1 MKLRPWPFSSQEVV
15 ELCWFGSPFTDTSGK
30 WRIQVAFRKQDGSI
44 KMVSYPW
51 GTFPVLRLGQV
62 YRDGVFHSA
71 TLAKGHPETIQLPD
85 VRQGQ
90 VVIGF
95 DLPSSLMFFQKRP
108 ELGLQRVVKYTIEG
122 TEYFIPVM
130 EWIRSLFV
138 KNRTLAYYLL
148 QPNGIDLLVDNVVH
162 QNGALL
168 IDLNRRLPE
177 KLARPNEVLHLAW
190 ILTAQGARVSWDS
203 VYSHLFRKAVAK
215 GGKHPL
221 VHFQYGLP
229 LDLDLPPI
237 GPCELTI
244 RCIRSKNQVL
254 VLEVLGITNMQV
266 PLRKIVY
273 SHPALKK
280 QVSVSG
286 DKKIIPTNKSK
297 DNDYEL
303 NPKSENAKEDVH
315 QDVMELPATV
325 FGFVQKPKIEVDRKD
340 VQSVHAGGDTFIP
353 GRGGKQVGSSQ
364 IISTEDSIVG
374 GDTPPLEFS
383 SLQAIPVYENI
394 GLEDFFCVVN
404 MLVEMYQV
412 KVHMS
417 VFQLP
422 PGRRFSVCGNGIRR
436 TCAIVQVNM
445 GVKQKYILEIARP
458 DGWSISTLILTPKR
472 HLFASTIEYHFKELL
487 EGLVNKSGHWDQ
499 EVLNRSVDVDIQKMK
514 HYQKDTIER
523 YLYRLWLKIME

>member
-1 MKLRPWPFSSQEVV
+1 
-15 ELCWFGSPFTDTSGK
+15 
-30 WRIQVAFRKQDGSI
+30 
-44 KMVSYPW
+44 MVSYPW
-51 GTFPVLRLGQV
+51 GTFPVLRLGQM

-85 VRQGQ
+85 LRQGQ

-108 ELGLQRVVKYTIEG
+108 ELGLQRVVKYTINSI
-122 TEYFIPVM
+122 EYFIPVM
-130 EWIRSLFV
+130 EWIRCLFV
-138 KNRTLAYYLL
+138 KNRTLAYLLL
-148 QPNGIDLLVDNVVH
+148 QPHGIDLLVDNVVAR
-162 QNGALL
+162 NGTLF
-168 IDLNRRLPE
+168 IGFNRRLPE

-190 ILTAQGARVSWDS
+190 VLTVQGARGSWDS
-203 VYSHLFRKAVAK
+203 VYSSLFRKAVAK

-221 VHFQYGLP
+221 DQFQYGIP
-229 LDLDLPPI
+229 LDINLPPV
-237 GPCELTI
+237 GPCELTV

-254 VLEVLGITNMQV
+254 VLEVLGISNMQV

-280 QVSVSG
+280 QVSVAG

-340 VQSVHAGGDTFIP
+340 VQSVNTGGDSLIP
-353 GRGGKQVGSSQ
+353 GRGGKLVGSNQ
-364 IISTEDSIVG
+364 IVSTEDSIFG
-374 GDTPPLEFS
+374 GDTPPIEFS
-383 SLQAIPVYENI
+383 SMQAIPTSEGI
-394 GLEDFFCVVN
+394 GLEEFFHVIK
-404 MLVEMYQV
+404 MLAEMYQV

-417 VFQLP
+417 VVPLP
-422 PGRRFSVCGNGIRR
+422 PGRRFSICSNGVRR
-436 TCAIVQVNM
+436 TCAIVQVSI

-458 DGWSISTLILTPKR
+458 DGWSISTLILDPINQT
-472 HLFASTIEYHFKELL
+472 SMENIEYYIKGLL
-487 EGLVNKSGHWDQ
+487 EGLVNKSGHWDK
-499 EVLNRSVDVDIQKMK
+499 EVLNEFREIAIHKLK
-514 HYQKDTIER
+514 HYKNANIKR
-523 YLYRLWLKIME
+523 AVIRLGNKL

>member
-1 MKLRPWPFSSQEVV
+1 MLVWFSLYGHKWKV
-15 ELCWFGSPFTDTSGK
+15 EDSGCLSETR
-30 WRIQVAFRKQDGSI
+30 WEHSDGL
-44 KMVSYPW
+44 VPL

-71 TLAKGHPETIQLPD
+71 TSAKGHPETILLPD

-90 VVIGF
+90 DVIGF
-95 DLPSSLMFFQKRP
+95 DLPSSQMFFQKRP
-108 ELGLQRVVKYTIEG
+108 ELGLQRVVKYTVNG

-130 EWIRSLFV
+130 EWIRCLFV

-148 QPNGIDLLVDNVVH
+148 QPHGIDLLVDNVVH
-162 QNGALL
+162 RNGALF
-168 IDLNRRLPE
+168 IDFNRRLPE

-190 ILTAQGARVSWDS
+190 ILTGQGVRGSWDS
-203 VYSHLFRKAVAK
+203 VYSSLFRKAVVK
-215 GGKHPL
+215 GGKQPL
-221 VHFQYGLP
+221 VHFQNGIP
-229 LDLDLPPI
+229 LDFELPPI
-237 GPCELTI
+237 SPCELTV

-297 DNDYEL
+297 NNDYEL
-303 NPKSENAKEDVH
+303 NPKSENAKEDAH

-340 VQSVHAGGDTFIP
+340 LQSVHTGGDIFIP
-353 GRGGKQVGSSQ
+353 GRGGKLAGSNH
-364 IISTEDSIVG
+364 IVSTEDSVYG

-383 SLQAIPVYENI
+383 SMQTIPASEGI
-394 GLEDFFCVVN
+394 GLEEFFRVIQKLTEIYPVS
-404 MLVEMYQV
+404 VQ
-412 KVHMS
+412 MS
-417 VFQLP
+417 VLP
-422 PGRRFSVCGNGIRR
+422 LPHGRRFSVCGNGIRR
-436 TCAIVQVNM
+436 TCAV
-445 GVKQKYILEIARP
+445 VKLVTEKETKYVIEIARP
-458 DGWSISTLILTPKR
+458 DGWSISTLILTPR
-472 HLFASTIEYHFKELL
+472 DRSTRKIEYYIGILL

-499 EVLNRSVDVDIQKMK
+499 DVLDQCIDLNIEKLR
-514 HYQKDTIER
+514 HYQKDTLER
-523 YLYRLWLKIME
+523 WAYRLVGKF